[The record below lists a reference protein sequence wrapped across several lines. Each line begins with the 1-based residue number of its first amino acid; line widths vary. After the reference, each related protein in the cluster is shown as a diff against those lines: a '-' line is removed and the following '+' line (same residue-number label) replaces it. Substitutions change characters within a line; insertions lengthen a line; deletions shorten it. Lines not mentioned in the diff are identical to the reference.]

1 MHKLPK
7 KRRTVSARKK
17 RMNETPRRIADIVDI
32 HAFVHSLKKTGTTND
47 MVRHHDSDA
56 TEQRQST
63 SKKQK
68 TEKLTSEKG
77 EHQKTSP
84 RWPFFQSNLKT
95 FSNSSLT
102 YASSKRM
109 ALSHSNQSTGDCA
122 LTNYQ
127 VPLTSWWAPH
137 QYLMPVSPNA
147 TEFNADKN
155 QNLSVKPVQQ
165 TPNNAGASYDKKSI
179 GNKASAK
186 NDQTDDTSKSTSTE
200 TETTMQHVASKTDQ
214 TIADAKLST
223 STDSETQTVVG
234 VERKQATA
242 NTEPPTLIGKQPT
255 INAKSKHAVV
265 DPKIPTSTIME
276 TENTDTQ
283 SSTDFGTIIPKLRTE
298 TQISKQVSSNTKTST
313 EPKTILQN
321 TNITK
326 PSGIITKVLATLKS
340 PIVGNVIK
348 PIGKNSK
355 KKFAVRTVYKV
366 LDLKVMNSNQLPN
379 VAKTRDSENT
389 SNVSTPNAHNTKSTH
404 VSEFSIEASHTLTT
418 DALSKTDVN
427 DGSAQDRKICNSALD
442 VHPIKNGNQTGKIT
456 RICTAKNQSEID
468 NLPRG
473 DPLPSI
479 EVKTCVSKDTAEPV
493 DNNLEEVSQ
502 DSSIFLSST
511 SEADVNKIKIEDLR
525 CWSANEH
532 SYFLR
537 LISIHRPDFQK
548 IAESMTNRDFAQ
560 VRAYAYYSFTGESLA
575 HWSVEEYESFLQH
588 LPTHWIGT
596 NWSKTEVIDK
606 IRKKSELKANGT
618 LTAGKPSVSDKKDTI
633 DEKSHSE
640 SEHDSINASSVNSTV
655 TGEAYGN
662 AHSNHWRSIEIKKN
676 DVLQFRGSCKSDQE
690 KLHPG
695 NVHFQKL
702 TSLRKKEYMQHS
714 LKDCDKKREIV
725 TSIIYSIKRLDPP
738 GRFLKYNTRGR
749 CICMSDDEAFIK
761 TRNMIHTLKSTDGF
775 EGRERDDFGQYKK
788 NVPTEKKGK
797 KIPTAKNDKTTNKS
811 IRYMLKLA
819 SFNAA
824 PPLNQDDDILNQGKR
839 PRRQRQTVRF
849 FEPGDNTALK
859 TDTISKRSRADG
871 EGGDDGDNERQYI
884 RSISPIRKRKSD
896 GNVVENTVPSKT
908 MKLRSRTPTK
918 STLATRPSTSLRSS
932 PPKQRTPTAK
942 RKVIRRLSRKTSR
955 RVATNA
961 LIGFM
966 QRSQTS
972 SPSKR

>member
-1 MHKLPK
+1 
-7 KRRTVSARKK
+7 
-17 RMNETPRRIADIVDI
+17 MNETPRRIADIVDI
-32 HAFVHSLKKTGTTND
+32 HAFVHSFKKTGTTND

-68 TEKLTSEKG
+68 TEKMTSEKG

-84 RWPFFQSNLKT
+84 RWPFFQSNLKPL
-95 FSNSSLT
+95 SNSSLT

-109 ALSHSNQSTGDCA
+109 ALSYSNQSTGDCA

-127 VPLTSWWAPH
+127 VPLTTSWWTPH
-137 QYLMPVSPNA
+137 QYLMPVPPNA

-165 TPNNAGASYDKKSI
+165 TPNNAGASSDKKSI

-255 INAKSKHAVV
+255 INAKSKNAVL

-283 SSTDFGTIIPKLRTE
+283 SSTNFGTIIPKLRTE

-348 PIGKNSK
+348 PI
-355 KKFAVRTVYKV
+355 
-366 LDLKVMNSNQLPN
+366 
-379 VAKTRDSENT
+379 
-389 SNVSTPNAHNTKSTH
+389 
-404 VSEFSIEASHTLTT
+404 EFSIEASHTLTT

-442 VHPIKNGNQTGKIT
+442 VHLIKNGNQT
-456 RICTAKNQSEID
+456 ICTAKNQSEID

-479 EVKTCVSKDTAEPV
+479 EVKTCVSKDTPEPV

-511 SEADVNKIKIEDLR
+511 SEADVIKIKIEDLR

-532 SYFLR
+532 SHFLR

-548 IAESMTNRDFAQ
+548 IAESMTNRDFAE

-655 TGEAYGN
+655 AGEAYGN
-662 AHSNHWRSIEIKKN
+662 AHSNRWRSIEIKKN

-702 TSLRKKEYMQHS
+702 ISLRKKEYMQHS

-725 TSIIYSIKRLDPP
+725 TSIINSIKRLDPP

-775 EGRERDDFGQYKK
+775 KGRERDDFGQYTK

-797 KIPTAKNDKTTNKS
+797 KIPTVKNDKTTNKS

-824 PPLNQDDDILNQGKR
+824 PPLNQDDDILDQGKR

-859 TDTISKRSRADG
+859 TNTISKRSRADG

-896 GNVVENTVPSKT
+896 ENVVENTVPSKT